1 MKEANETQLSKEIIK
16 MINDSPE
23 KRITFYDFMKMALYA
38 PELGYYTK
46 DRKKIGKSA
55 DFYTS
60 SSVGPIFGQTIANSF
75 VELLQYASEKETF
88 FILEMGGGDGRFAR
102 DVLNAMFEKYP
113 KIYQSLTYFMLE
125 ASPYHQDLQR
135 EHLERHL
142 NHVKWIDQ
150 LQDLPQPFIG
160 IIFSN
165 ELVDS
170 FPVHKVKKVNGKFK
184 EIFVTWNEERE
195 SYEEITAELSHPSL
209 EDYFIQQKVTLKEGQ
224 VAEINLDA
232 MDWMKHVAQRLI
244 RGYVITID
252 YGYPADEL
260 YASHRHDGTLMC
272 YYQHTANDNPYQLIG
287 EQDITTHVNFTALME
302 EGKRW
307 GLEPVWFSTQSH
319 FLMNSGILEML
330 QEIGLDQMKNK
341 DLFQDEAIK
350 LNRAIRQLIMPG
362 EMGETFKVLVQQK
375 NMGSYQYRFMTSALK
390 QYGL

>member
-1 MKEANETQLSKEIIK
+1 M
-16 MINDSPE
+16 
-23 KRITFYDFMKMALYA
+23 
-38 PELGYYTK
+38 
-46 DRKKIGKSA
+46 
-55 DFYTS
+55 
-60 SSVGPIFGQTIANSF
+60 
-75 VELLQYASEKETF
+75 
-88 FILEMGGGDGRFAR
+88 
-102 DVLNAMFEKYP
+102 
-113 KIYQSLTYFMLE
+113 
-125 ASPYHQDLQR
+125 
-135 EHLERHL
+135 
-142 NHVKWIDQ
+142 
-150 LQDLPQPFIG
+150 
-160 IIFSN
+160 
-165 ELVDS
+165 
-170 FPVHKVKKVNGKFK
+170 
-184 EIFVTWNEERE
+184 TWNEERE

-232 MDWMKHVAQRLI
+232 IDWMKHVAQRLT

-260 YASHRHDGTLMC
+260 YASHRHEGTLMC

-350 LNRAIRQLIMPG
+350 MNRAIRQLIMPG

-375 NMGSYQYRFMTSALK
+375 IWGHISTVS
-390 QYGL
+390 